1 MGLRPAKT
9 FRDGKKVAWARYS
22 RRKPRKSFVKSMPH
36 NALAQFVMGNPKG
49 TFEAKA
55 EVLAKELIMVRDN
68 ALKSARQAI
77 NKSLEKALPNQYHFR
92 VLVFPHNVIR
102 ENKMIAGAGADR
114 LQKGMRQAFGR
125 PTDRAARLKIGT
137 DLFTVY
143 SYKANAAHMKM
154 CLVRAMHKISGRYRI
169 TIGEP
174 SVVAVAA

>member
-9 FRDGKKVAWARYS
+9 FRDGKKVAWARFS

-68 ALKSARQAI
+68 ALESARQAI

-114 LQKGMRQAFGR
+114 LQSGMAHPYGR
-125 PTDRAARLKIGT
+125 PSERGALLMGGQVIFTIEFNVKDLEHVREALRVGLGKLGGKYSTRLSALKKAA
-137 DLFTVY
+137 
-143 SYKANAAHMKM
+143 A
-154 CLVRAMHKISGRYRI
+154 
-169 TIGEP
+169 
-174 SVVAVAA
+174 